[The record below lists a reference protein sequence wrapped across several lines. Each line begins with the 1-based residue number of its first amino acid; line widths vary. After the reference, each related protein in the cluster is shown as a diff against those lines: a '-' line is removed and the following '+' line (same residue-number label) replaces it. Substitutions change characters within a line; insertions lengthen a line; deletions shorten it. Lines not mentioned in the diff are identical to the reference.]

1 MVSGRRLQSS
11 RRRPA
16 TFRHWRRTPEYALA
30 AFAVIVLVTGTAT
43 TRAIADTTTTTTVP
57 VTTTTTVTSTTTTIP
72 PPTTTTTVPR
82 TVAYAVGITRC
93 TFVDATRK
101 LLDYATS
108 PPSVL
113 AHDRTLDTEIRYP
126 TTYEPSTARQLNN
139 ASPATQ
145 PGGFPTIV
153 FAHGYDVTPDT
164 YAKLLN
170 AWVRKG
176 FVVVAPVFPGE
187 EPAEVARQRSNTEAD
202 LYNEPADMTFVIR
215 HLLRDDAVRN
225 GACPLVA
232 GLIDPTRL
240 ALAGHSDGAI
250 AVGLLAFSS
259 GRDPQGVAYRN
270 LRSGLSIRS
279 VLVMSGAEDGH
290 APYSSTATRS
300 PLLVIQSARDQCN
313 PSFYGLQIYRDIH
326 QSNKW
331 FLELLTAHHLPPI
344 DGDDAAAFSVVAP
357 VTTNYLEF
365 TLNGAPSPSVV
376 VATGDARPKIARIFH
391 GGNGPYI
398 APFDDPPVCGPH

>member
-1 MVSGRRLQSS
+1 MVSGRRLQSF

-16 TFRHWRRTPEYALA
+16 EYALA
-30 AFAVIVLVTGTAT
+30 VFAVIVLVTGTVT
-43 TRAIADTTTTTTVP
+43 TKAIADTTTTTTVSA
-57 VTTTTTVTSTTTTIP
+57 TTTTTVTATTIP
-72 PPTTTTTVPR
+72 PATTTTTVPR
-82 TVAYAVGITRC
+82 TVAYSVGITRC
-93 TFVDATRK
+93 TFMDATRN
-101 LLDYATS
+101 LRDFATS

-113 AHDRTLDTEIRYP
+113 AHDRTLVTEIRYP
-126 TTYEPSTARQLNN
+126 TTLEPSTTRELNN
-139 ASPATQ
+139 ATPATKS
-145 PGGFPTIV
+145 GGFPTIV

-164 YAKLLN
+164 YAKLLD

-176 FVVVAPVFPGE
+176 FVVIAPVFPGE
-187 EPAEVARQRSNTEAD
+187 EPAEVARQRVNTEAD

-215 HLLRDDAVRN
+215 HLLRDDTVRN

-250 AVGLLAFSS
+250 AVGLLAFST
-259 GRDPQGVAYRN
+259 GRDPQGVAYRT
-270 LRSGLSIRS
+270 LRSGLNIRS
-279 VLVMSGAEDGH
+279 VLVMSGAEDGR
-290 APYSSTATRS
+290 ARYSSTATRS

-326 QSNKW
+326 QNNKW

-357 VTTNYLEF
+357 VTTSYLEF
-365 TLNGAPSPSVV
+365 TLNGAPPLSVV
-376 VATGDARPKIARIFH
+376 VAAGDARPTIARIFH

-398 APFDDPPVCGPH
+398 APFDDPPACGPH